1 MGGRGGSGNN
11 AAGKSN
17 SWKLPEFVGSDK
29 QVAWAKDIAE
39 AAFKNL
45 DLVQTHIEKM
55 VSQYGFR
62 DDGRDAAQGYTAN
75 QIKEVRKFLQSVF
88 DQPEMKAAK
97 QVIDKKDMLSRN
109 ALERVAKE
117 TFRDG
122 MKWDKAK
129 KKWVKR

>member
-1 MGGRGGSGNN
+1 M
-11 AAGKSN
+11 
-17 SWKLPEFVGSDK
+17 PEFVGSDK
-29 QVAWAKDIAE
+29 QVSWAKDIAE
-39 AAFKNL
+39 TAFKNL
-45 DLVQTHIEKM
+45 DLMQGHIEKM

-62 DDGRDAAQGYTAN
+62 DDGRDAVQGYTAN
-75 QIKEVRKFLQSVF
+75 QVKDVRKFLQSVF

>member
-1 MGGRGGSGNN
+1 MS
-11 AAGKSN
+11 
-17 SWKLPEFVGSDK
+17 
-29 QVAWAKDIAE
+29 WAKDIAE

-45 DLVQTHIEKM
+45 DLMQTHIEKM